1 MKLLHSLSQRREMTD
16 GLDAETNR
24 VEGVT
29 RNCFGARECCQQ
41 LSAHWFELQLCGQ
54 LDLQQGRIRPRV
66 DQKIERAA
74 TVYIN
79 RYHDKVS
86 VPGAEPHRELSIR
99 ACRGKREPGH

>member
-1 MKLLHSLSQRREMTD
+1 MASAGSKSAGETSGPRYEFRIWAASL
-16 GLDAETNR
+16 AEVSER
-24 VEGVT
+24 LEK
-29 RNCFGARECCQQ
+29 
-41 LSAHWFELQLCGQ
+41 LCGQ

-99 ACRGKREPGH
+99 ACRGKSEPGH